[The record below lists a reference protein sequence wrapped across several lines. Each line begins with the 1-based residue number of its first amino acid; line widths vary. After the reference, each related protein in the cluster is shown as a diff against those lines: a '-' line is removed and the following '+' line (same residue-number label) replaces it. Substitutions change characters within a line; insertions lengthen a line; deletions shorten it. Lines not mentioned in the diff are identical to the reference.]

1 VSVLGE
7 QVRPFTFVII
17 EETQQ
22 NDFSIA
28 GRPIAD
34 PQWLIGDEYKAI
46 LERAEQTIQEWIAQ
60 QAEQQGQGSQ
70 AITVVPGADN
80 EQSVMSLGTDFV
92 QLTGSNSFRGD
103 NGENASCLRAT
114 TFPSGRVRWTAGAAG
129 VRVEL

>member
-1 VSVLGE
+1 MFRHEQKEQLLSVLTGAFVSVLGE

-34 PQWLIGDEYKAI
+34 PQWPIGDEYKAI

-60 QAEQQGQGSQ
+60 QAEQQGQGS
-70 AITVVPGADN
+70 
-80 EQSVMSLGTDFV
+80 
-92 QLTGSNSFRGD
+92 
-103 NGENASCLRAT
+103 
-114 TFPSGRVRWTAGAAG
+114 
-129 VRVEL
+129 